1 MRQKTC
7 PGSLT
12 SAFMNAVSF
21 HYTAYKA
28 SSYHLK
34 LIPSSVE
41 RGLFKDFNQ
50 EFPPWISESAATDH
64 IWSILKIMASV
75 SPFPL

>member
-1 MRQKTC
+1 
-7 PGSLT
+7 
-12 SAFMNAVSF
+12 MNAVSL
-21 HYTAYKA
+21 HYSAYKA
-28 SSYHLK
+28 SSYPVK

-50 EFPPWISESAATDH
+50 EFPPRISESAAADH

-75 SPFPL
+75 SQFPPRTTDE